1 MLDALMLFPKSI
13 DPAAL
18 DHVGA
23 TLVPFIKQS
32 SGLRSLR
39 VNDGDIMSRGGPPPY
54 AMVIEASFGSLAD
67 WMSLVDALKQRKDFA
82 EIDRTPPLI
91 MFFEVREP

>member
-13 DPAAL
+13 DPEAL

-23 TLVPFIKQS
+23 TLVPFIKRS

-67 WMSLVDALKQRKDFA
+67 WMSLVDALNQRKDFA

-91 MFFEVREP
+91 IL